1 MNPPADRVV
10 LAPAAPRATPRAP
23 RRPWWSRALDVATV
37 YLPLLLMALLAA
49 GTYWLVKNTPVPDG
63 PRVEAPPRHEPDYV
77 MTGFS
82 VQHFTSTGRPGTF
95 LEGRELRH
103 YPDTETLE
111 IDDVRVRN
119 TDEYGRVT
127 VATAERGLSNR
138 DASEVQLIGG
148 AHVVR
153 EAGGPPDA
161 PGGNQRLEFLGES
174 LRVYTEAQRVVS
186 NQPVVLRRGGMEVRA
201 ASLYYD
207 HGRQVL
213 ELKGQ
218 VRGTLPPRGGAPSEA
233 RRRGATS
240 QS

>member
-1 MNPPADRVV
+1 MNGPAERVV

-23 RRPWWSRALDVATV
+23 RRSWWVRTIDSVTI

-63 PRVEAPPRHEPDYV
+63 PRVEAAPRHEPDYV
-77 MTGFS
+77 MNGFS
-82 VQHFTSTGRPGTF
+82 VQHFTPSGRPSTF

-111 IDDVRVRN
+111 IDDVRVRS
-119 TDEYGRVT
+119 TDELGRVT

-138 DASEVQLIGG
+138 DASEVQLIGD

-153 EAGGPPDA
+153 EAGGPADA
-161 PGGNQRLEFLGES
+161 PGGSERLEFLGEF
-174 LRVYTEAQRVVS
+174 LHVYTEAQRVVS
-186 NQPVVLRRGGMEVRA
+186 NRPVLLRRGSMEVRA
-201 ASLYYD
+201 ATLNYD
-207 HGRQVL
+207 HAKQVL

-218 VRGTLPPRGGAPSEA
+218 VRGTLPPRGQGAGNS
-233 RRRGATS
+233 
-240 QS
+240 